1 MYSVSNVYQ
10 NAAVA
15 SARECRARVTIDGKV
30 ITDDGD
36 LRKITYDR
44 GDGKKLVGSITSQK
58 AAIELIDR
66 DGQYADISGDV
77 LVEIGL
83 TLPDGTVEY
92 VPMPPLYV
100 DHVDTDKAAKTATV
114 TAYDKIQN
122 TGTIKIKAL
131 SNITYPI
138 TIKAYLAAVCAL
150 CGLQHDGGDFL
161 GSDRQLTEPP
171 NFSGEETCRQV
182 LGQIAEA
189 ALCNGQLDREGKLS
203 LIPVWTQA
211 PESGETAR
219 TEKIAGRTM
228 ETGTGDKGPDNPYT
242 LAGVAPVKTM
252 ICGKNLIGL
261 ESPCQIGSSVEG
273 TGSATVERYNNGV
286 TLTMPSASSA
296 TWAAERLWWPITA
309 GTYTLRVKMETN
321 DSAFTPNLG
330 VYMKKTLTDTAEALT
345 TVTASGSKTITVGA
359 SGYIGLYL
367 HLTMDTG
374 NTGARTVR
382 YYDIQL
388 ESGNTATAY
397 EPYTGAT
404 VTLPTLEPLYG
415 DGTVSDEY
423 DAATGIETRR
433 WKRMELD
440 GTENWHLSGTVET
453 SKYRPT
459 LVLSDIVTLDSNQ
472 VLPDIVCTHYQTQTM
487 YNSYRCTTG
496 VSMDTTASKG
506 MAVYDANYDT
516 NSLAAWKSYLAAQKA
531 AGTPVT
537 VVYRLTEPVV
547 TKHPGPHLRVMDENV
562 MFDVGINDEHGPI
575 NRLVLSRDPQG
586 DIVYREDADSVA
598 SRGPSELVISNNGI
612 LDYGAED
619 KRLAVIEDLWNAIKG
634 CCLRSHRIKW
644 RGDPAADTGDILCI
658 KTAGKVYRS
667 AVAGESLIYNGGIS
681 STITLDLPGQTEA
694 TNTKGGLTIGE
705 AVKRT
710 EINVN
715 KVSGE
720 ITSLAQRVDTV
731 QVSAS
736 AAQAKADEAAAAA
749 AAAQSAAE
757 DADAKAAAAA
767 ADLTTA
773 KQNLAA
779 VTGRVDATEEEV
791 AAAQAAVA
799 EAQAAADKANADA
812 ASAQAAA
819 DAAKQA
825 ADAAQADVNA
835 LAVRVTTAE
844 TSITQN
850 SEQILLR
857 ATKTEVT
864 TAINDIEIGGRNLL
878 PRTGTFDGWY
888 KESSITFETDGE
900 GITIAVFSELESSA
914 WRTLANYASDLVLPV
929 EMLYGNILTL
939 SVWVKVEDADAFA
952 ALSSGGIYLVA
963 AGCASRTS
971 LTRTKWH
978 TITTGGLRT
987 GFESGKWVRVSYT
1000 FTVEDETF
1008 FESGSGDDVGM
1019 FYIQI
1024 QGNTTLPFSI
1034 KKPKLE
1040 YGNKPTDW
1048 TPAPEDTENEITE
1061 AIDKQTRNISSQ
1073 IQQTA
1078 DQITQTVSETYATK
1092 DSVQE
1097 TVSASTE
1104 LLSDSFTVRLEK
1116 LQEKT
1121 DANTASA
1128 EETREQFETLSQYMR
1143 YGDGVLELGDSSSP
1157 ILLQHK
1163 NDRIQFVLSDG
1174 TVQSL
1179 WTPTTWEL
1187 TNLLRFR
1194 LGPGV
1199 LVVQPNGSI
1208 SGIKAVD

>member
-1 MYSVSNVYQ
+1 MLADVSDVYR
-10 NAAVA
+10 
-15 SARECRARVTIDGKV
+15 REAGSPNRSCRARVTIGGKV

-44 GDGKKLVGSITSQK
+44 GGGKKLVGSITSQK
-58 AAIELIDR
+58 ATIELIDR
-66 DGQYADISGDV
+66 EGQYAEISGKV
-77 LVEIGL
+77 LAEIGL

-92 VPMPPLYV
+92 VPMHPLYV

-114 TAYDKIQN
+114 TAYDKIQ
-122 TGTIKIKAL
+122 TAGTIKIKTL
-131 SNITYPI
+131 PDITYPI

-150 CGLQHDGGDFL
+150 CGIEHNGGDFL
-161 GSDRQLTEPP
+161 GSDRQLTAPP

-182 LGQIAEA
+182 LEQIAEA
-189 ALCNGQLDREGKLS
+189 ALCNGQLDRDGKLA
-203 LIPVWTQA
+203 LIPAWIQV
-211 PESGETAR
+211 PESGEAAR
-219 TEKIAGRTM
+219 TEKIAGETV
-228 ETGTGDKGPDNPYT
+228 ETGTGDKGPDNPYA
-242 LAGVAPVKTM
+242 LAGRAPVKTM

-261 ESPCQIGSSVEG
+261 ESPYQIASSVEG
-273 TGSATVERYNNGV
+273 NGSATVERYNNGV
-286 TLTMPSASSA
+286 TLTMPAASSH
-296 TWAAERLWWPITA
+296 TWVAERLWWPITA
-309 GTYTLRVKMETN
+309 GTYTLQVKMETN
-321 DSAFTPNLG
+321 DSAFTPSLG
-330 VYMKKTLTDTAEALT
+330 VYLKKSLTDTAAALT
-345 TVTASGSKTITVGA
+345 TLTASGSKTIMVGA

-367 HLTMDTG
+367 HLTTDTG

-388 ESGNTATAY
+388 EPGNTVTDY
-397 EPYTGAT
+397 EPYTGTT

-415 DGTVSDEY
+415 DGTINDEY

-433 WKRMELD
+433 WKRLELD
-440 GTENWHLSGTVET
+440 NTQIWAIGTAGGGTETAWFQSGPN
-453 SKYRPT
+453 SIQQPP
-459 LVLSDIVTLDSNQ
+459 S
-472 VLPDIVCTHYQTQTM
+472 PDGGITCTHLP
-487 YNSYRCTTG
+487 S
-496 VSMDTTASKG
+496 VTANQLW
-506 MAVYDANYDT
+506 ATDAIGIT
-516 NSLAAWKSYLAAQKA
+516 ISSGGRIQLRVPKTIASTAAELTAWLAAQKT

-537 VVYRLTEPVV
+537 VVYQLAEPVV
-547 TKHPGPHLRVMDENV
+547 TQHPGPHMRVMDEGV
-562 MFDVGINDEHGPI
+562 MFDVGIAEEHGPI
-575 NRLVLSRDPQG
+575 NRLVLSREPQG

-644 RGDPAADTGDILCI
+644 RGDPAADTGDILCV
-658 KTAGKVYRS
+658 KAKGKVYRS
-667 AVAGESLIYNGGIS
+667 VVAGESLIYNGGIS

-705 AVKRT
+705 AVKRA
-710 EINVN
+710 EITVN

-720 ITSLAQRVDTV
+720 IKSLAQRVDTV
-731 QVSAS
+731 QVGAE
-736 AAQAKADEAAAAA
+736 AAQDKADEAVTAA

-799 EAQAAADKANADA
+799 EAQAAADKSIADA
-812 ASAQAAA
+812 ASAQA
-819 DAAKQA
+819 A

-857 ATKTEVT
+857 ATKAEVT

-878 PRTGTFDGWY
+878 PKSAVSSHAYFKQFDFSASGFGVELPTSTSNVVFQSLDIFPKFSLGETYTISFKAVAEGTTQVACDFYPD
-888 KESSITFETDGE
+888 TFYG
-900 GITIAVFSELESSA
+900 AFSGTRVTVSTEVNTYSYIGVLENSGSPTVMYL
-914 WRTLANYASDLVLPV
+914 RFFRLASDPN
-929 EMLYGNILTL
+929 YKIDIYNI
-939 SVWVKVEDADAFA
+939 KVE
-952 ALSSGGIYLVA
+952 
-963 AGCASRTS
+963 
-971 LTRTKWH
+971 K
-978 TITTGGLRT
+978 
-987 GFESGKWVRVSYT
+987 
-1000 FTVEDETF
+1000 
-1008 FESGSGDDVGM
+1008 
-1019 FYIQI
+1019 
-1024 QGNTTLPFSI
+1024 
-1034 KKPKLE
+1034 
-1040 YGNKPTDW
+1040 GNKATDW
-1048 TPAPEDTENEITE
+1048 TPAPEDVDAEIAE
-1061 AIDKQTRNISSQ
+1061 AVDRQTRNISSQ

-1092 DSVQE
+1092 DNVEE

-1174 TVQSL
+1174 TVQSF

>member
-1 MYSVSNVYQ
+1 MYQVSNAYRE
-10 NAAVA
+10 AVVA
-15 SARECRARVTIDGKV
+15 PSRIARAKVTIDGKV

-150 CGLQHDGGDFL
+150 CGLQHDDGDFL

-219 TEKIAGRTM
+219 TEKIAGQTM
-228 ETGTGDKGPDNPYT
+228 ETGTGDKGPDNPYA
-242 LAGVAPVKTM
+242 LAGAAPVKTM

-261 ESPCQIGSSVEG
+261 ESPCQIASTVAGI
-273 TGSATVERYNNGV
+273 GSATVERYNNGV
-286 TLTMPSASSA
+286 TLTMPAASSH
-296 TWAAERLWWPITA
+296 TWVAERLWWPITA
-309 GTYTLRVKMETN
+309 GTYTLQVKMETN
-321 DSAFTPNLG
+321 DSAYTPTLG
-330 VYMKKTLTDTAEALT
+330 VYLKKSLTDTAAAFT
-345 TVTASGSKTITVGA
+345 TLTASGSKTIMVGA

-367 HLTMDTG
+367 HLTGDTG

-388 ESGNTATAY
+388 EPGNAVTDY
-397 EPYTGAT
+397 EPYTGTT
-404 VTLPTLEPLYG
+404 VTLPTLEPLCG
-415 DGTVSDEY
+415 DGVIWDEY

-433 WKRMELD
+433 WKRVELD
-440 GTENWHLSGTVET
+440 GTENWQLDGTIDS
-453 SKYRPT
+453 SKYRMT
-459 LVLSDIVTLDSNQ
+459 L
-472 VLPDIVCTHYQTQTM
+472 VLPDILNPPDSQTVGDVSCTHYPKLTAGQTYRLNQGISIAAVTAGKRLM
-487 YNSYRCTTG
+487 IYDSTYNTND
-496 VSMDTTASKG
+496 VSG
-506 MAVYDANYDT
+506 
-516 NSLAAWKSYLAAQKA
+516 WKSYLAAQKT

-537 VVYRLTEPVV
+537 VVYRLAEPVV
-547 TKHPGPHLRVMDENV
+547 TKHPGPHLRIMDEGV
-562 MFDVGINDEHGPI
+562 MFDVGINEDYGPI
-575 NRLVLSRDPQG
+575 NRLVLSREPQG

-612 LDYGAED
+612 LDYGTED
-619 KRLAVIEDLWNAIKG
+619 KRLTIIEDLWNAIKG
-634 CCLRSHRIKW
+634 CALRSHRIKW

-667 AVAGESLIYNGGIS
+667 IVAGESLIYNGGIS

-705 AVKRT
+705 AIKQT
-710 EINVN
+710 EIRVD
-715 KVSGE
+715 KVAGD
-720 ITSLAQRVDTV
+720 ITSLVQKTDVD
-731 QVSAS
+731 VS
-736 AAQAKADEAAAAA
+736 
-749 AAAQSAAE
+749 
-757 DADAKAAAAA
+757 
-767 ADLTTA
+767 
-773 KQNLAA
+773 NM
-779 VTGRVDATEEEV
+779 
-791 AAAQAAVA
+791 
-799 EAQAAADKANADA
+799 
-812 ASAQAAA
+812 
-819 DAAKQA
+819 
-825 ADAAQADVNA
+825 
-835 LAVRVTTAE
+835 
-844 TSITQN
+844 
-850 SEQILLR
+850 
-857 ATKTEVT
+857 
-864 TAINDIEIGGRNLL
+864 
-878 PRTGTFDGWY
+878 Y
-888 KESSITFETDGE
+888 
-900 GITIAVFSELESSA
+900 
-914 WRTLANYASDLVLPV
+914 
-929 EMLYGNILTL
+929 
-939 SVWVKVEDADAFA
+939 
-952 ALSSGGIYLVA
+952 
-963 AGCASRTS
+963 
-971 LTRTKWH
+971 
-978 TITTGGLRT
+978 
-987 GFESGKWVRVSYT
+987 
-1000 FTVEDETF
+1000 
-1008 FESGSGDDVGM
+1008 
-1019 FYIQI
+1019 
-1024 QGNTTLPFSI
+1024 
-1034 KKPKLE
+1034 
-1040 YGNKPTDW
+1040 
-1048 TPAPEDTENEITE
+1048 
-1061 AIDKQTRNISSQ
+1061 SQ

-1078 DQITQTVSETYATK
+1078 DQITQIVSETYATK
-1092 DSVQE
+1092 DSVEE

-1143 YGDGVLELGDSSSP
+1143 YGGGVLELGDSSSP